1 MTSSRT
7 SRPSV
12 VAKQVA
18 AGRDADDRGR
28 LRGAAQGLAET
39 EVTQQQPQH
48 GRAEGA
54 AGESDAGAAEGLQRR
69 AEPPSG

>member
-18 AGRDADDRGR
+18 AGRDADDRGQ
-28 LRGAAQGLAET
+28 LSGAAQGLT
-39 EVTQQQPQH
+39 ESEVAQQPQH
-48 GRAEGA
+48 GRAEGT